1 MEAGSYAYGLNMVLA
16 ARVDALA
23 NNSKR
28 MERTFRLTSVA
39 SIFSNT
45 VGGYDDDISFILG
58 TEHFDWFSDW
68 CAASTVFGDGALP
81 HFLPGDGQVIEKGDF
96 IVVQARN
103 LTAVEKRI
111 ALLFQGFHI

>member
-1 MEAGSYAYGLNMVLA
+1 MEAGVYAYGLNMVLA

-28 MERTFRLTSVA
+28 MERDFRLTSVA

-45 VGGYDDDISFILG
+45 VGGYDDGISFILG
-58 TEHFDWFSDW
+58 TEQFDWFSDW
-68 CAASTVFGDGALP
+68 CVASTIFGDGALP
-81 HFLPGDGQVIEKGDF
+81 HFLPAGGMVIEKGDF

-103 LTAVEKRI
+103 LTAAEKRI
-111 ALLFQGFHI
+111 ALLFQGVHL